1 MATIKEKG
9 TIAFMGEVQSG
20 QSQSGNMWYR
30 QDIVVDVAGFNGSF
44 RKIALKATGNLVG
57 DLQHAKVGDKV
68 EVTYQVT
75 AREWQGKWY
84 NNVDLYKV
92 EFEEPAAAPAPAY
105 PQQMQQPVYP
115 QQMQQQMPARRTTP
129 QIPNNMPMDLQDGDM
144 PF

>member
-44 RKIALKATGNLVG
+44 RKIALKATGNMVG

-92 EFEEPAAAPAPAY
+92 EFEEMAAAPAPAY
-105 PQQMQQPVYP
+105 PQMQQPVYP

>member
-92 EFEEPAAAPAPAY
+92 EFEEPAAPAPAH
-105 PQQMQQPVYP
+105 PQMQQPVYP